1 METEQQDAPKEETST
16 EQDSA
21 KQTSSDMNPN
31 KPTSDMITII
41 VPTYNESKNIHRLIK
56 EVSESMQGENF
67 EILVMDDNSPDKT
80 AEKARELESDFP
92 VRVVVRTQ
100 DKGLAKSVVDG
111 FKNAKGDTMLVM
123 DADLSHPPT
132 VIPRMIKRQRETDA
146 EIVVAS
152 RLVEGGGTEDWPN
165 SRKLT
170 SYCAS
175 LLARPLTNIRDPMS
189 GFFLLKRSVVEDAE
203 LKPTGYKILLE
214 ILVRGNY
221 KKSVEEPFIFRDRTA
236 GESKLNMKVNMQY
249 AAQVFTLYGY
259 KIKKSLH
266 L

>member
-1 METEQQDAPKEETST
+1 METEKQDGPKQEE
-16 EQDSA
+16 
-21 KQTSSDMNPN
+21 SSSENTARKEAHADKN
-31 KPTSDMITII
+31 SDMITII

-56 EVSESMQGENF
+56 EVSESMQGEKF
-67 EILVMDDNSPDKT
+67 EILLMDDNSPDKT
-80 AEKARELESDFP
+80 AEKARELESEFP
-92 VRVVVRTQ
+92 VRTVVRTQ

-111 FKNAKGDTMLVM
+111 FKNAKGATMLVM
-123 DADLSHPPT
+123 DADLSHPPN

-189 GFFLLKRSVVEDAE
+189 GFFLLKKSVVENAE

-221 KKSVEEPFIFRDRTA
+221 EKSVEEPFIFRDRTA
-236 GESKLNMKVNMQY
+236 GESKLNMKVNIQY

-259 KIKKSLH
+259 KIRKSLH